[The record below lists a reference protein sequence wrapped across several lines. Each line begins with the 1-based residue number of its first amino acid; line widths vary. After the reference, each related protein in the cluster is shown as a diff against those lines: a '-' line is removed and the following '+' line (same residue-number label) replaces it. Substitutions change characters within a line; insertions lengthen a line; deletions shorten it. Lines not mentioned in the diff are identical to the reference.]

1 MIIGICGAAGAGK
14 DTVAMR
20 LANAHGF
27 RRIAF
32 ADPLYEMLEVFTG
45 MHEELLR
52 DRVTKEA
59 VIGWI
64 GKSPRHLL
72 QTLGTE
78 WGRKHVADDI
88 WIKIAIQR
96 ARQTANVTI
105 PDVRFD
111 NEAKAIRDAGGSV
124 WLVERP
130 VTSCLDSAAAAHA
143 SERGIAGELIDSVI
157 ANDGDLALLND
168 RVDSA
173 VAKATI
179 RYNG

>member
-20 LANAHGF
+20 LVNAHGF

-32 ADPLYEMLEVFTG
+32 ADPLYEMVEAFTG
-45 MHEELLR
+45 LHEELLR
-52 DRVTKEA
+52 DRATKEA
-59 VIGWI
+59 EIGWI

-78 WGRKHVADDI
+78 WGRKHVSEDI
-88 WIKIAIQR
+88 WIKIALQR
-96 ARQTANVTI
+96 ARQSGLVTI

-111 NEAKAIRDAGGSV
+111 NEAEAIRAAGGSV

-130 VTSCLDSAAAAHA
+130 CASCLDSSTASHA
-143 SERGIAGELIDSVI
+143 SERGISAHFIDDVI
-157 ANDGDLALLND
+157 KNDGDLSVLCD

-173 VAKATI
+173 VEKATI